1 MALSDSDVQR
11 QIEHMMAFIEQE
23 ANEKA
28 EEIDAKAEEEFN
40 IEKGRLVQEQRI
52 KIMEYYEKKEK
63 QVELDRKIQNS
74 HMLNQARLRILR
86 ARGEHIKNLLD
97 DAKKH
102 LVDVTKDQVKYKDL
116 LGKLI
121 EQALYR
127 IMESEVVVR
136 CREEDV
142 ELVRSVLD
150 GAVQSYR
157 DKSGEK
163 CNAKLEEQDFLHPST
178 CGGVEVSAFN
188 GKIKVT
194 NTLANRLEMVNRQ
207 LLPEI
212 SALSKRGEGALVSG
226 DKKMKLSDLQPKL
239 TYKTISSV
247 YGPLLVVDL
256 VRYPQF
262 GEIVNIR
269 MPDGYIRNGQVLEFK
284 GTKAIVQVFEGTS
297 GLDVKNTSCEF
308 SGELL
313 RVPVEEDMLGRIFD
327 GCGKPIDGGDAI
339 TPEKYINI
347 NGEPINPSS
356 RNYPQ
361 EMIQTGISAID
372 VMNSIA
378 RGQKIPIF
386 SAAGLPHNEIAAQIC
401 RQAGLVKIP
410 DNEAGAQAEGGATAA
425 AAADTKSSNFA
436 IVFAAIGVT
445 SETARFFR
453 HEFIANGSME
463 NVCLFINLANDP
475 TFERI
480 ITPRIALTTA
490 EFLAYECNRHV
501 LVILTDMTSYCD
513 ALREI
518 SSAREEVPGRRGYP
532 PYMYSDLATIY
543 ERAGRVEGR
552 QGSITQIPILTM
564 PNDDIT
570 HPIPDTTGFITEG
583 QIYVDRALHGRKIYP
598 PINVLPSL
606 SRLMKSAIGPGMTR
620 KDHSDVSNQL
630 YACYATATQ
639 DVAPMKK
646 VAGEEA
652 LTADDLLYLEFL
664 DKFEKG
670 FLAQDMHENRSI
682 FDSLDIA
689 WRLLRMFPKSMLRR
703 IPPKIIEEYFPRTT
717 KL

>member
-1 MALSDSDVQR
+1 MALSDADVQR
-11 QIEHMMAFIEQE
+11 QIQHMMAFIEQE

-74 HMLNQARLRILR
+74 HMLNQARLRILK
-86 ARGEHIKNLLD
+86 ARGEHIRNILDEAKTNL
-97 DAKKH
+97 
-102 LVDVTKDQVKYKDL
+102 VGVTKDTERYKEL
-116 LGKLI
+116 LAKLI

-127 IMESEVVVR
+127 LNETDVTVK
-136 CREEDV
+136 CRKEDV
-142 ELVRSVLD
+142 ELVKSVLD
-150 GAVQSYR
+150 GALSGYSTHSG
-157 DKSGEK
+157 DKCK
-163 CNAKLEEQDFLHPST
+163 ATIDYLDFLPPDS
-178 CGGVEVSAFN
+178 CGGIELCAFN
-188 GKIKVT
+188 GKIKVS

-212 SALSKRGEGALVSG
+212 SALSKRGESALVSG
-226 DKKMKLSDLQPKL
+226 EKTELSSLKPKL

-247 YGPLLVVDL
+247 YGPLLIVDL
-256 VRYPQF
+256 VRFPQF
-262 GEIVNIR
+262 GEIVTIKL
-269 MPDGYIRNGQVLEFK
+269 PDGTARTGQVLEFK
-284 GTKAIVQVFEGTS
+284 GTKAVVQVFEGTS
-297 GLDVKNTSCEF
+297 GLDVKNTQCEF

-327 GCGKPIDGGDAI
+327 GCGKPIDGGDDI
-339 TPEKYINI
+339 TPEKYLDI

-401 RQAGLVKIP
+401 RQAGLVKVP
-410 DNEAGAQAEGGATAA
+410 KEEGDQNGQSEDSQKNGSTG
-425 AAADTKSSNFA
+425 NFA

-490 EFLAYECNRHV
+490 EFLAYECGRHV

-552 QGSITQIPILTM
+552 LGSITQIPILTM

-630 YACYATATQ
+630 YACYATASQ

-670 FLAQDMHENRSI
+670 FLAQDMHENRTI
-682 FDSLDIA
+682 FDSLDTA

>member
-1 MALSDSDVQR
+1 MALSDADVQR
-11 QIEHMMAFIEQE
+11 QIQHMMAFIEQE

-74 HMLNQARLRILR
+74 LMLNQARLRILK
-86 ARGEHIKNLLD
+86 ARGEHIRDLLD
-97 DAKKH
+97 VAQKS
-102 LVDVTKDQVKYKDL
+102 LIDVTKDQNKYKDL
-116 LGKLI
+116 LSKLI

-127 IMESEVVVR
+127 MMEKEVVVK
-136 CREEDV
+136 CRKEDLD
-142 ELVRSVLD
+142 LVKQVLD
-150 GAVQSYR
+150 ATVKSYIHHTG
-157 DKSGEK
+157 DQCS
-163 CNAKLEEQDFLHPST
+163 AKVDEQDFLSASS
-178 CGGVEVSAFN
+178 CGGVEIWAYN
-188 GKIKVT
+188 GRLRVA

-207 LLPEI
+207 LLPDI
-212 SALSKRGEGALVSG
+212 SALSKRGEGSLVSG
-226 DKKMKLSDLQPKL
+226 DKSKIGDLQPKL

-256 VRYPQF
+256 VRYPQY
-262 GEIVNIR
+262 GEIVNIKL
-269 MPDGYIRNGQVLEFK
+269 PDGSVRTGQVLEFK
-284 GTKAIVQVFEGTS
+284 GNKAIVQVFEGTS
-297 GLDVKNTSCEF
+297 GLDVKNTQCEF

-313 RVPVEEDMLGRIFD
+313 RVAVEEDMLGRIFD

-339 TPEKYINI
+339 TPEKYLDI
-347 NGEPINPSS
+347 NGEPINPAS

-401 RQAGLVKIP
+401 RQASLVNIP
-410 DNEAGAQAEGGATAA
+410 ESEQQGDAAEASI
-425 AAADTKSSNFA
+425 KSSNNFA

-552 QGSITQIPILTM
+552 LGSITQIPILTM

-606 SRLMKSAIGPGMTR
+606 SRLMKSAIGPSMTR

-652 LTADDLLYLEFL
+652 LTSDDLLYLEFL

-689 WRLLRMFPKSMLRR
+689 WKLLRMFPKSMLRR
-703 IPPKIIEEYFPRTT
+703 IPPQIIEEYFPRTT

>member
-1 MALSDSDVQR
+1 MSLTDADVQR
-11 QIEHMMAFIEQE
+11 QIQHMMAFIEQE

-74 HMLNQARLRILR
+74 HMLNQARLRILK
-86 ARGEHIKNLLD
+86 ARGEHIRNLLD
-97 DAKKH
+97 DARKS
-102 LVDVTKDQVKYKDL
+102 LLDVANDKARYKDL
-116 LGKLI
+116 MAKLI

-127 IMESEVVVR
+127 IMETEVTVR
-136 CREEDV
+136 CRKDDLEIVKE
-142 ELVRSVLD
+142 VLG
-150 GAVQSYR
+150 GALQSY
-157 DKSGEK
+157 KKHSGEQ
-163 CNAKLEEQDFLHPST
+163 CNAKVDEQEFLPAES
-178 CGGVEVSAFN
+178 CGGVEVSAFGN
-188 GKIKVT
+188 KIKVS

-212 SALSKRGEGALVSG
+212 SALSKRGESNLVSG
-226 DKKMKLSDLQPKL
+226 GEKANLGDLQPKL

-256 VRYPQF
+256 VRFPQF
-262 GEIVNIR
+262 GEIVNIK
-269 MPDGYIRNGQVLEFK
+269 MPDGNVRTGQVLEFK

-297 GLDVKNTSCEF
+297 GLDVKNTQCEF

-339 TPEKYINI
+339 TPEKYLDI

-410 DNEAGAQAEGGATAA
+410 NDDQAA
-425 AAADTKSSNFA
+425 ANGGEANGKDSSASNFA

-445 SETARFFR
+445 SETARFFK

-670 FLAQDMHENRSI
+670 FLAQDMHENRTI